1 MPLDAQ
7 AIDIVRSHGITYA
20 PGKAANAGG
29 VAVSGLE
36 MSQNSVRQYKSF
48 SELDE
53 KLQGIMKNIHDDLL
67 SAAKEYG
74 KTKDVV
80 DYMTGANVAGF
91 LKVANALVAYGIL

>member
-1 MPLDAQ
+1 
-7 AIDIVRSHGITYA
+7 
-20 PGKAANAGG
+20 
-29 VAVSGLE
+29 
-36 MSQNSVRQYKSF
+36 
-48 SELDE
+48 
-53 KLQGIMKNIHDDLL
+53 MKNIHDDLL

>member
-1 MPLDAQ
+1 M
-7 AIDIVRSHGITYA
+7 
-20 PGKAANAGG
+20 K
-29 VAVSGLE
+29 
-36 MSQNSVRQYKSF
+36 
-48 SELDE
+48 

-91 LKVANALVAYGIL
+91 FKGCQCVSRLWHFVIDYLIIDYFIIADQKNNLCQYRLFLF